1 MHRVDRKG
9 QIYVRV
15 GAARGGGGGG
25 EGRGGAGGGGGRGTG
40 GTATH
45 ANTLETAILSK
56 FDLLHLGGSAS
67 RRNCVI
73 FFSYYESCLTLIFI
87 AGRA

>member
-1 MHRVDRKG
+1 MCVWGRLEEVGVD
-9 QIYVRV
+9 
-15 GAARGGGGGG
+15 GGGGK
-25 EGRGGAGGGGGRGTG
+25 GRGGAD

-73 FFSYYESCLTLIFI
+73 FFPIMKVV
-87 AGRA
+87 